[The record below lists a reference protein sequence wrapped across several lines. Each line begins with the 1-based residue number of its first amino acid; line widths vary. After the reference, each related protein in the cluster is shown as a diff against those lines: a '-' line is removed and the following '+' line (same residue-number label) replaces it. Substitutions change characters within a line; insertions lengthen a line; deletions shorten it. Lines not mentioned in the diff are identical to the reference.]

1 MNFMR
6 YLTVGQKKI
15 IHDILSKVSLL
26 AFILFYNIFYDMP
39 YDTAQFL
46 ITQGASS
53 QIYNTCGYWISL
65 VCIFMFSGLFVAPLA
80 RTNTCVEEAVVSWPF
95 PLKQPSKRPGG
106 IWTCWQLHRISSYT
120 LSTKYL
126 NNGKQQLGSAWSI
139 FKYHRRIVF
148 LIAFSLS
155 CYASAIINNLMP
167 FKKKCTGSTM
177 ELV

>member
-1 MNFMR
+1 
-6 YLTVGQKKI
+6 
-15 IHDILSKVSLL
+15 
-26 AFILFYNIFYDMP
+26 MP

-167 FKKKCTGSTM
+167 FLKKYVLEVLWSWFRPHLTTDLLIWEIANSSSWGTATQWWKIK
-177 ELV
+177 

>member
-1 MNFMR
+1 MIYFPKSHSW
-6 YLTVGQKKI
+6 L
-15 IHDILSKVSLL
+15 
-26 AFILFYNIFYDMP
+26 LFYNIFYDMP

-106 IWTCWQLHRISSYT
+106 I
-120 LSTKYL
+120 
-126 NNGKQQLGSAWSI
+126 
-139 FKYHRRIVF
+139 
-148 LIAFSLS
+148 
-155 CYASAIINNLMP
+155 
-167 FKKKCTGSTM
+167 
-177 ELV
+177 